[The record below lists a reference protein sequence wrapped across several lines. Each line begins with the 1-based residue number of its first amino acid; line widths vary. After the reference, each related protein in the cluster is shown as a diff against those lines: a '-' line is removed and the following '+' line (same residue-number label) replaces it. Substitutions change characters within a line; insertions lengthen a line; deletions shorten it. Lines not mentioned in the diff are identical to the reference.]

1 MRNKVQKQP
10 LEVFCKKDVLKNF
23 AKSTGK
29 RLCQSLFFNRVV
41 GLRSATLLKKK
52 LWHRCFP
59 VNFAKFLRTP
69 FVQKTSGQ
77 LLIWTT
83 ASETSNTKY
92 LELIKRRSK
101 VQEKNMS
108 CERALN
114 FDQWK
119 SYYENYKLIRVW
131 LWLVY
136 KFTENWQ
143 IYRLFSEFIQTKK
156 RYPNSLEK
164 QQQWEEKQKRNKSRI
179 FFPWVSFVKLL
190 FHDNLN
196 PAVLIKWEINV
207 SC

>member
-108 CERALN
+108 CKRALN

-119 SYYENYKLIRVW
+119 KFSKTYKSMRVW

-136 KFTENWQ
+136 KFTKNCQ
-143 IYRLFSEFIQTKK
+143 IYRLFSALIQTKK
-156 RYPNSLEK
+156 RYPTSLDK
-164 QQQWEEKQKRNKSRI
+164 IRI
-179 FFPWVSFVKLL
+179 LTRKLL
-190 FHDNLN
+190 VTL
-196 PAVLIKWEINV
+196 
-207 SC
+207 S

>member
-1 MRNKVQKQP
+1 M
-10 LEVFCKKDVLKNF
+10 
-23 AKSTGK
+23 
-29 RLCQSLFFNRVV
+29 CQSLFFNRVV

-69 FVQKTSGQ
+69 FVHKTSGQ

-108 CERALN
+108 CKCALN

-119 SYYENYKLIRVW
+119 TFSENYKPMRVW
-131 LWLVY
+131 LWHVY
-136 KFTENWQ
+136 KFNK
-143 IYRLFSEFIQTKK
+143 FSNFSPSSFKLNKK
-156 RYPNSLEK
+156 KYPSSLDK
-164 QQQWEEKQKRNKSRI
+164 ICFLTW
-179 FFPWVSFVKLL
+179 KL
-190 FHDNLN
+190 
-196 PAVLIKWEINV
+196 PAI
-207 SC
+207 SG